1 MRSAAVNVSVLGA
14 GIAGLCAAHA
24 LASRGV
30 AVTILEQQAAAGLG
44 CSHWAGGM
52 LAPWCEGEAA
62 DPLVTRLGIEA
73 LEFWTQ
79 TIPVASTH
87 GSLVVAPLRDQ
98 PDLTR
103 FARRAPEHESVS
115 DLGALEP
122 DLVGRFPRGLFFAR
136 EAHLEPRVAIA
147 ALVYAL
153 QAMSHVKFHFGAD
166 GRDAGDAE
174 WIVDC
179 RGLAAR
185 DTLPDLRGIRG
196 EMLVLRT
203 REITLS
209 RPVRMLHP
217 RHPVYIVPR
226 PDHRF
231 MVGATTIESEQ
242 RGGVTARA
250 MLELLGAAYAL
261 HPAFGEAEVI
271 ETGAD
276 LRPAFPDNLPRIRR
290 DGRTLFVNGLYRHGF
305 LLAPAV
311 ARRVANF
318 VIDGTIDE
326 EVMDETASERKAA
339 GRAGLRSRAPAG

>member
-1 MRSAAVNVSVLGA
+1 MRSAAANVSVLGA

-30 AVTILEQQAAAGLG
+30 SVQIIEHRARAGQG

-62 DPLVTRLGIEA
+62 DPMVTRLGIEA
-73 LEFWTQ
+73 LDFWTQ
-79 TIPVASTH
+79 TIPVASTG

-103 FARRAPEHESVS
+103 FARRAPEHESLS
-115 DLGALEP
+115 DIGVLEP
-122 DLVGRFPRGLFFAR
+122 DLAGRFPRGLFFAR
-136 EAHLEPRVAIA
+136 EAHLEPRVAMA
-147 ALVYAL
+147 ALVAAL
-153 QAMSHVKFHFGAD
+153 EAMPHVAFQFGAD
-166 GRDAGDAE
+166 GRDTGGAD

-185 DTLPDLRGIRG
+185 DGLPDLRGVRG

-203 REITLS
+203 SEITVS

-226 PDHRF
+226 PDHHF
-231 MVGATTIESEQ
+231 MVGATMIESEQ

-276 LRPAFPDNLPRIRR
+276 LRPAFSDNLPRIRR
-290 DGRTLFVNGLYRHGF
+290 DGRRLLVNGLYRHGF
-305 LLAPAV
+305 LLAPAM
-311 ARRVANF
+311 ARRVADY

-326 EVMDETASERKAA
+326 EVMDETASERDTA